1 MLVSKIR
8 TKEDIRTCIDMYYE
22 IADLSFVNIDKEF
35 AYANLLTFVK
45 TNRFV
50 RILLDDS
57 GSIIAWI
64 YAQPTQPPHS
74 PEVMLQQMYYAS
86 NKEGVVAVRCVK
98 MLHDAMVEEARR
110 LGISLVV
117 SQGSHQDISFVFTRI
132 LEKHGWTRMGYAA
145 QLRLARPSVGRPL
158 ARTPFT
164 RG

>member
-8 TKEDIRTCIDMYYE
+8 TKEDVRTCIDMYYE
-22 IADLSFVNIDKEF
+22 IADHSFVNIDKEF
-35 AYANLLTFVK
+35 AYTNLLAFVREK
-45 TNRFV
+45 RFV

-86 NKEGVVAVRCVK
+86 NKEGVMAVRCIK
-98 MLHDAMVEEARR
+98 ILHDAMVEEAKR

-117 SQGSHQDISFVFTRI
+117 SQGSHQDTSFVFTRI
-132 LEKHGWTRMGYAA
+132 LEKHGWSRMGYAA
-145 QLRLARPSVGRPL
+145 QLRIPRLGPERPL
-158 ARTPFT
+158 LATFFT
-164 RG
+164 R